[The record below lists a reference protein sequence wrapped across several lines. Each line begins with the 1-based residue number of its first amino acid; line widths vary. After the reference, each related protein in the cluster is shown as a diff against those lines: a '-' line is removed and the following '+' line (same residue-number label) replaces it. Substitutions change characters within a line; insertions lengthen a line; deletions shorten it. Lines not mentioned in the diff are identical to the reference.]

1 MNELMQNFYDAL
13 DALVA
18 DPNMIAI
25 VIKGDDKYYLKKSK
39 YNIEIRSDESTT
51 WLSYVRIP
59 TGGETDYRLYLWRK
73 YLDLVAQSDHK
84 HFDAF
89 KEEN

>member
-1 MNELMQNFYDAL
+1 MDELKQNFYDAL

-25 VIKGDDKYYLKKSK
+25 VIKGDDKYYLKKTK
-39 YNIEIRSDESTT
+39 YNIAIRSDESTT

-59 TGGETDYRLYLWRK
+59 TGGETDYRAYLCQK
-73 YLDLVAQSDHK
+73 YLDLVKLSDPK
-84 HFDAF
+84 HFDAL

>member
-1 MNELMQNFYDAL
+1 MDELYKNFMNAL
-13 DALVA
+13 DTLMA

-25 VIKGDDKYYLKKSK
+25 VIEGDDKYYLKKTK

-59 TGGETDYRLYLWRK
+59 TGGETDYRLHLWNK
-73 YLDLVAQSDHK
+73 YLDLVKQSDPK
-84 HFDAF
+84 HFDAL

>member
-1 MNELMQNFYDAL
+1 MLIFGASFSFKENIMDELMQNFYDAL

-59 TGGETDYRLYLWRK
+59 TAGETDYR
-73 YLDLVAQSDHK
+73 
-84 HFDAF
+84 
-89 KEEN
+89 

>member
-1 MNELMQNFYDAL
+1 MDELMRNFYNAL
-13 DALVA
+13 DTLMA

-25 VIKGDDKYYLKKSK
+25 VIKGDDKYYLEKTK

-51 WLSYVRIP
+51 WLAYVRIP
-59 TGGETDYRLYLWRK
+59 TGGETDYRLYLWNK
-73 YLDLVAQSDHK
+73 YRDLVSQSDPK
-84 HFDAF
+84 HFDAL